1 MRLREG
7 KDHVA
12 CDKRHV
18 FVGCRVDGRVDAAQ
32 GTTLLVL
39 IGNEANLSKF
49 DQIIEKI
56 KILGLVGGDD
66 ELVCQRKQTVD
77 ATPDERFAQEGHG
90 RLAATHAPGFAACLQ
105 DDGQVTALAHFSSA
119 MYLYEEYWPWAT
131 LWTTSARS
139 QEVCEKRQ
147 GARAR

>member
-1 MRLREG
+1 MS
-7 KDHVA
+7 HA
-12 CDKRHV
+12 TKRHV

-105 DDGQVTALAHFSSA
+105 DDGQVTAPCSFFLRYVSLRRILAVGDI
-119 MYLYEEYWPWAT
+119 MDD
-131 LWTTSARS
+131 
-139 QEVCEKRQ
+139 
-147 GARAR
+147 